1 MGVATTCRL
10 PSAPFFELTD
20 DSIVRKRVLVD
31 NALNDEQRSDGLS
44 NLSSHCVDSGSKDH
58 GRGKAPTEVSGRVN
72 KKIRSGASGIPRPNN
87 QQ

>member
-44 NLSSHCVDSGSKDH
+44 NPSSHCVDNGSKDH
-58 GRGKAPTEVSGRVN
+58 GRGKARTWVSGGDEQKN
-72 KKIRSGASGIPRPNN
+72 S
-87 QQ
+87 